1 MSGMFSGGQGPAPI
15 AAPVDVAAEAKV
27 AQQEAKVEAQETKE
41 KRSIQARKSARRT
54 GSRSM
59 LMAPGVTGGDDG
71 PGRQVLSRTLG
82 ISRNAR

>member
-71 PGRQVLSRTLG
+71 PGREVLSRTLG
-82 ISRNAR
+82 INRNAR